1 MESEGSGDQFQTTSW
16 TLIVQAQTS
25 RVDLERLLAA
35 YWSPVYAYLR
45 RQGHSP
51 EDAADLTQGFLGDIV
66 LKRDLI
72 GHADPERGR
81 FRSYLL
87 AALKN
92 FVIDE
97 HRRQAGRGDGRPI
110 SFVPDDPAALEA
122 AEPSETVDPG
132 HAFDCQ
138 WATTVLGIV
147 LDRLRETCER
157 DGLGS
162 HWTVF
167 EGRVLGP
174 IRHGCTP
181 VSVEELVAS
190 LGVRDRDEIYSMQ
203 NSVKRRFKTT
213 LRRVVAKTVNDPAD
227 ADDEIAE
234 LRKILSL

>member
-1 MESEGSGDQFQTTSW
+1 VESEGSGDQFQTTSW
-16 TLIVQAQTS
+16 TLIVQAQS
-25 RVDLERLLAA
+25 SAQDLERLLAA

-45 RQGHSP
+45 RQGQSP

-72 GHADPERGR
+72 GQADPDRGR

-97 HRRQAGRGDGRPI
+97 HRRQSGRGDSRPI
-110 SFVPDDPAALEA
+110 SFVPDDPDALEA
-122 AEPSETVDPG
+122 AEPSETDDPG
-132 HAFDCQ
+132 RAFDCQ

-147 LDRLRETCER
+147 LERLREACER
-157 DGLGS
+157 EGLGP

-167 EGRVLGP
+167 DGRVLGP
-174 IRHGCTP
+174 IRHGRTP
-181 VSVEELVAS
+181 VSVEELVRS
-190 LGVRDRDEIYSMQ
+190 LGARDRDEIYSMQ
-203 NSVKRRFKTT
+203 NSIKRKFRTV
-213 LRRVVAKTVNDPAD
+213 LRRVVAKTVDDPAD